1 MSKRQVH
8 GVGAAEELA
17 RGLVIR
23 DARPLSRVVLDAL
36 RSAPAL
42 GIITLVSAMVV
53 AVAPALFD
61 VVPMLFALYLLIARP
76 APISLPAMKPMW
88 SGELDPND
96 RNPGTKQPNKAE
108 GIAYFGNRDEDGAE
122 YWHHMRGLVRHLFF
136 LGTTGAGKTEGLV
149 SLLINALVW
158 ASGFFYSDGKG
169 DVKLFASLFSAARIF
184 GREDDLFCLNFMT
197 GNADASVR
205 RSDKLSNTYNPYIV
219 GSASSLI
226 QLTVNLMDSSGSGK
240 GGDMWQG
247 RAISFISVVLPC
259 LVDKRDYGGMLL
271 HVGEIRAH
279 LPFVKLYDMMEDPN
293 VREENRE
300 KIAAFLK
307 DVPGFRPEK
316 KKDQSNTFF
325 EQYGYQQMQF
335 TRILS
340 SLADTYGH
348 IFKSDLPEVNLRDA
362 VVNRRMLIT
371 LLPALELSRAELGNL
386 GKIVVAGLKGMMGGN
401 LGNRLEGSKR
411 QILDARA
418 TNAPTP
424 YFAVF
429 DEFGYYMP
437 EDTALM
443 WAQARSLNFS
453 LCVAGQDLQAFF
465 RTSREETMAVFSNC
479 NLKIIGKLEDP
490 KDTWELIKARAG
502 TAKVVEADGY
512 EADDGI
518 VGTGIRP
525 GRGAKIV
532 TADRISLTDL
542 LDQVEGEVH
551 ILEGSRI
558 TRGSLFYA
566 APKPAAEYRLNH
578 FIKVRPVSREDAL
591 ALMSETDSLLAF
603 LSGEDRLSPE
613 TPRDPFFRYVAELER
628 SKAGR
633 HLLGQ
638 RKGLEYGI
646 ALLMSYDVS
655 PVVDPA
661 GDGGGGGYQN
671 KPAPVPDE
679 PQSAGAAAAADLGG
693 VTQRDP
699 DDHEFDVDHIPLDS
713 VNVFEQHPVGLEDA
727 AFDEGALY
735 ATAAAEAVS
744 VALGR
749 SYGFDARLKGFLD
762 AQAIGDG
769 LTALGKAL
777 GADAEPAALASR
789 EVMKSA
795 AAATIYPPSPKPVI
809 GDGASEAMEAAL
821 GRLQGFSEGGSR

>member
-1 MSKRQVH
+1 MAKRQYQ
-8 GVGAAEELA
+8 GVAASEELA
-17 RGLVIR
+17 RQLVIR
-23 DARPLSRVVLDAL
+23 DARPLSRVVGDAL
-36 RSAPAL
+36 RSAPAV
-42 GIITLVSAMVV
+42 GIATLVSAMLV
-53 AVAPALFD
+53 AVFPALFD
-61 VVPMLFALYLLIARP
+61 VLPVAFGLYLLIAKG
-76 APISLPAMKPMW
+76 ATISLPAMKPMW

-96 RNPGTKQPNKAE
+96 RNPSTKQPNKGE
-108 GIAYFGNRDEDGAE
+108 GIAFFGNRDEDMAE
-122 YWHHMRGLVRHLFF
+122 FWYPMKGLLRHVFI

-149 SLLINALVW
+149 SILINALVW
-158 ASGFFYSDGKG
+158 SSGFFYSDGKG

-184 GREDDLFCLNFMT
+184 GREDDIFCVNFMT

-205 RSDKLSNTYNPYIV
+205 RADKLSNTYNPYIV
-219 GSASSLI
+219 GSASSLV
-226 QLTVNLMDSSGSGK
+226 QLTVNLMDASGSGK

-247 RAISFISVVLPC
+247 RAISFIGVVLPC
-259 LVDKRDYGGMLL
+259 LVDKRDQGGLLL

-279 LPFVKLYDMMEDPN
+279 LPFVRLYDMMEDPH

-300 KIAAFLK
+300 KIAAFFK

-401 LGNRLEGSKR
+401 LGNRLEGTKR
-411 QILDARA
+411 EILDSRA

-453 LCVAGQDLQAFF
+453 LVVAGQDIQAFF

-502 TAKVVEADGY
+502 TAKVVESDGY

-518 VGTGIRP
+518 VGTGLRP
-525 GRGAKIV
+525 GRGARIV
-532 TADRISLTDL
+532 TADRVSLADL

-551 ILEGSRI
+551 VLEGSRI

-566 APKPAAEYRLNH
+566 APKPAADYRLNH
-578 FIKVRPVSREDAL
+578 FVKVRPVSREDAL
-591 ALMSETDSLLAF
+591 AMMSESDAMAAF
-603 LSGEDRLSPE
+603 LTGDGRLDM
-613 TPRDPFFRYVAELER
+613 TTHRDPFFRYVATLEQSR
-628 SKAGR
+628 VGR
-633 HLLGQ
+633 HLLAQ

-646 ALLMSYDVS
+646 ALLVSYDVA
-655 PVVDPA
+655 PVIDPA
-661 GDGGGGGYQN
+661 GEVSGGGVQN
-671 KPAPVPDE
+671 THKPAAVEPDSTRSE
-679 PQSAGAAAAADLGG
+679 AVG
-693 VTQRDP
+693 VEESVD
-699 DDHEFDVDHIPLDS
+699 EFDVDRLPLES
-713 VNVFEQHPVGLEDA
+713 INVFERHPAMASDSS
-727 AFDEGALY
+727 FDEGALY
-735 ATAAAEAVS
+735 ATAAADSVA

-749 SYGFDARLKGFLD
+749 AYGFDSVLKGRLD

-769 LTALGKAL
+769 LSELGIALRATREE
-777 GADAEPAALASR
+777 ATVAAR
-789 EVMKSA
+789 EVMSTAASA
-795 AAATIYPPSPKPVI
+795 TTYPPTPKLVV
-809 GDGASEAMEAAL
+809 GDDAEDAMEEAL
-821 GRLQGFSEGGSR
+821 DRMQRLSERTSE